1 MTKKFDAYRKKKI
14 GRDPSHRKALLRSLA
29 TSLVEHDK
37 VETTLTKAKLVKPRV
52 EKLIT
57 KVNKSSA
64 LAARRYALAY
74 LYTKPAVNRLL
85 DDVAPR
91 FKERAGGYTR
101 IVKLGRVRDGDKAAM
116 ARLEFVE

>member
-14 GRDPSHRKALLRSLA
+14 GRDPSHRKALLRSLT
-29 TSLVEHDK
+29 TSLIEHDK
-37 VETTLTKAKLVKPRV
+37 VETTLAKAKLVKPRV

-64 LAARRYALAY
+64 LVARRYALAY
-74 LYTKPAVNRLL
+74 LYTKPAVKRLL
-85 DDVAPR
+85 DNVAPR

-101 IVKLGRVRDGDKAAM
+101 IVKLGKVRDGDKAAM